1 MRIAAGWDHRGR
13 QFSERLERLIGRMGH
28 KCVDMGAPSEEPA
41 DYPDYAFAVAEA
53 VSRGECDRGIL
64 ICGTGIGVS
73 MAANKVKGIRAAV
86 VHDEETARLSRAH
99 NDANVLCL
107 GGPTAG
113 GPLLEAILK
122 TWLTTAHEGGR
133 HTRRVQKIMD
143 YERRC
148 QAGQSG

>member
-13 QFSERLERLIGRMGH
+13 QFRERLERLVGRMGH
-28 KCVDMGAPSEEPA
+28 EFVDMGAPSEASA

-73 MAANKVKGIRAAV
+73 MAANKVRGIRAAV

-107 GGPTAG
+107 GGATAG
-113 GPLLEAILK
+113 GPLLEAIIR
-122 TWLTTAHEGGR
+122 TWLTTAHDGGR
-133 HTRRVQKIMD
+133 HARRVQKIMD
-143 YERRC
+143 YERRS
-148 QAGQSG
+148 Q